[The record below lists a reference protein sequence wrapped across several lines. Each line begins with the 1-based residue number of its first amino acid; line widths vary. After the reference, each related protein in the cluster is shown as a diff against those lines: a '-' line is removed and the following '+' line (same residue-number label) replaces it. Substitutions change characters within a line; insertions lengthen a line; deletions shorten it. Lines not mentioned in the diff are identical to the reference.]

1 MTPSKLEKISDRK
14 LFHLIKILS
23 KEIDIDDIDNSI
35 NNDFQIAVQSV
46 CKLFNI
52 ETEYVDEDY
61 IFNLWKMNEDI
72 FENSTLTSP
81 LKRPKL
87 KIYEIEW
94 EATFRKFSTEKYK
107 LKEPLYSQNMD
118 DVHSILWDMRANG
131 WLDIFEGELIE
142 DYDTDSE
149 MTDDDILDI
158 KLIN

>member
-1 MTPSKLEKISDRK
+1 MTPSKLEKVSDRK

-23 KEIDIDDIDNSI
+23 KEIDIDDVDNSVD
-35 NNDFQIAVQSV
+35 NDFQTEVQSV

-52 ETEYVDEDY
+52 EPEYVDEDY

-72 FENSTLTSP
+72 FEGSVLTLP

-94 EATFRKFSTEKYK
+94 EATFRKISTEKYR
-107 LKEPLYSQNMD
+107 LKEPMYTQDME
-118 DVHSILWDMRANG
+118 DVRNILWDMRANG
-131 WLDIFEGELIE
+131 WLDIFEGDLIE
-142 DYDTDSE
+142 DYDSHSE

-158 KLIN
+158 KPIN

>member
-1 MTPSKLEKISDRK
+1 MKPSKLEKISDRK

-61 IFNLWKMNEDI
+61 IFNLWGMNEDI

-94 EATFRKFSTEKYK
+94 EATFTKFSTEKYK
-107 LKEPLYSQNMD
+107 LKEPLYSQNMN
-118 DVHSILWDMRANG
+118 DVHSILMDMRGNG

-149 MTDDDILDI
+149 MTGDDILDI

>member
-1 MTPSKLEKISDRK
+1 MTPSKLEKVSDRK

-23 KEIDIDDIDNSI
+23 KEIDIDDVDNSVD
-35 NNDFQIAVQSV
+35 NDFQTEVQSV

-52 ETEYVDEDY
+52 EPEYVDEDY

-72 FENSTLTSP
+72 FEGSVLTLP

-94 EATFRKFSTEKYK
+94 EATFRKISTEKYR
-107 LKEPLYSQNMD
+107 LKEPMYTQDMD
-118 DVHSILWDMRANG
+118 DVRNILWDMRANG

-158 KLIN
+158 KPIN

>member
-1 MTPSKLEKISDRK
+1 
-14 LFHLIKILS
+14 
-23 KEIDIDDIDNSI
+23 
-35 NNDFQIAVQSV
+35 
-46 CKLFNI
+46 
-52 ETEYVDEDY
+52 
-61 IFNLWKMNEDI
+61 MNEDI

-94 EATFRKFSTEKYK
+94 EATFRKSSTEKYK

-118 DVHSILWDMRANG
+118 DVHSILMDMRGNG

>member
-1 MTPSKLEKISDRK
+1 MEPSKLEKVSDRK

-23 KEIDIDDIDNSI
+23 KEINIDDVDNSVD
-35 NNDFQIAVQSV
+35 NDFQVEVQSV
-46 CKLFNI
+46 CRLFNI
-52 ETEYVDEDY
+52 ETEYTDEDY

-72 FENSTLTSP
+72 FKSGELTNP

-94 EATFRKFSTEKYK
+94 EATFRKISTEKYR
-107 LKEPLYSQNMD
+107 LKEPLYSQDMD
-118 DVHSILWDMRANG
+118 DVRNILWDMKDNG

-142 DYDTDSE
+142 DYDVDNE

-158 KLIN
+158 KPIN